1 MRIRIVSK
9 LILSVWFLGVFFLV
23 SNPVYAVDSEDTRHE
38 EKEHSDLFYEFG
50 IGTWISEGRTEWN
63 HDASSV
69 SASLGNPSSE
79 LVYKNVRSKVVELN
93 GKIMTR
99 EKFFVR
105 GNIGYGIID
114 DGTLVDD
121 DFLSAAGAAANGT
134 SVSGAHM
141 FSRTESAIDDN
152 FLWFVTLDAGI
163 PVFSLFSEKLTVG
176 VFGGYQHWQERVS
189 AQGVNQLTCTS
200 VGNLCSAP
208 GSNSFSGQDAIT
220 NTVQWDSFRIGL
232 DGEFHVFER
241 LDLTTTV
248 AFVPYTILENKDTH
262 HLRTDLRQ
270 DPSFT
275 MTGSGHGYQAEF
287 GLRFMVVSNL
297 YLSAGIKYWRLE
309 VTNGEWRNHPNGTA
323 SSTVNLNEF
332 SSQRYGGTIGMSYNF

>member
-1 MRIRIVSK
+1 MRTTVPFKSS
-9 LILSVWFLGVFFLV
+9 ILAFFLGMVFLMGSSAF
-23 SNPVYAVDSEDTRHE
+23 ADSAKILLKGE
-38 EKEHSDLFYEFG
+38 EHADLAFELG
-50 IGTWISEGRTEWN
+50 IGTWMSEGRTEWN

-69 SASLGNPSSE
+69 DASLGNPSSE
-79 LVYKNVRSKVVELN
+79 LAYKKVRSNIVELN

-99 EKFFVR
+99 EQFFVR
-105 GNIGYGIID
+105 GNIGYGIIH

-141 FSRTESAIDDN
+141 FSRTESPIDDN

-163 PVFSLFSEKLTVG
+163 PLFSLFNEKLTVG
-176 VFGGYQHWQERVS
+176 IFGGYQHWRERVS

-220 NTVQWDSFRIGL
+220 NTVQWDSFRIGV
-232 DGEFHVFER
+232 DSEFQLLER
-241 LDLTTTV
+241 LGLTATV
-248 AFVPYTILENKDTH
+248 AFVPYTILENKDIH
-262 HLRTDLRQ
+262 YLRTDLRQ

-275 MTGSGHGYQAEF
+275 MTGTGHGYQAEV
-287 GLRFMVVSNL
+287 GLQFMVIHNL
-297 YLSAGIKYWRLE
+297 YLKAGVRYWRLE
-309 VTNGEWRNHPNGTA
+309 VTDGEWRNHPNGTG
-323 SSTVNLNEF
+323 SSTLNLNDF
-332 SSQRYGGTIGMSYNF
+332 SSQRYGGTFGISYSF